1 MLEIRTGIT
10 GKAAEEATGG
20 KLASAMGSGSLDVY
34 ATPAMVALMENAA
47 CAAIAEYLEEGE
59 TTVGTEMNVKH
70 ISATP
75 AGMKV
80 TAEAE
85 VTEVNGR
92 EIVFTVKAC
101 DEAGVIGDGTHKRF
115 LVTADRFMA
124 KTNSKKA

>member
-1 MLEIRTGIT
+1 MREIIKGTS
-10 GKAAEEATGG
+10 GKAAEEAASG

-47 CAAIAEYLEEGE
+47 CNAIAEYLEDGE

-92 EIVFTVKAC
+92 EIVFTVKAY
-101 DEAGVIGDGTHKRF
+101 DEAGVIGEGTHKRF
-115 LVTADRFMA
+115 LVTADRFMT